1 MTTHLDNTN
10 EDGYGWAGRAVS
22 YLIISIVA
30 AFALFLLYGCQ
41 AQPTAVPQLNINRST
56 GDIEKARAEYKAAH
70 DVLAQ
75 LTKSAG
81 NNLSFGFGLI
91 EGFLTE
97 GDTTMKDVSA
107 DSIKANDDWTKAYN
121 EQGTK
126 LNVVSAQLTTA
137 NEDLDNFFSRKQRR
151 LAIWLTIG
159 AATIFGAYEF
169 ISYYTAGA
177 PVLKFIVGFFS
188 KLFGKK

>member
-22 YLIISIVA
+22 YLVIIVVA
-30 AFALFLLYGCQ
+30 AFALFLLFGCQ

-56 GDIEKARAEYKAAH
+56 GDIEKARAEYWAAH
-70 DVLAQ
+70 DVMNQ
-75 LTKSAG
+75 LSKSPV
-81 NNLSFGFGLI
+81 NNLSFGFGLMD
-91 EGFLTE
+91 GFLTQ

-126 LNVVSAQLTTA
+126 LNVVSGQLTTA

-151 LAIWLTIG
+151 LAWVIG
-159 AATIFGAYEF
+159 ILASLGFAAYEF
-169 ISYYTAGA
+169 VSYYTAGA